1 MVTLKFTIDGKLPN
15 LNDYIGA
22 MNRNRHVGNKMKQEN
37 QQLVCWA
44 IVNSE
49 LHQKAFRTPVQIS
62 YHFYEPNMRRDPDNV
77 EAFARK
83 VINDALQQ
91 MGVIAN
97 DNWKGISSHST
108 FFDVDKENPRI
119 EVFIT
124 GGI

>member
-22 MNRNRHVGNKMKQEN
+22 MNRNRHVGNRMKQEN

-62 YHFYEPNMRRDPDNV
+62 YHFYEPNKKRDKSNV
-77 EAFARK
+77 AAFAIK
-83 VINDALQQ
+83 VIEDALQQ

-97 DNWKGISSHST
+97 DNWQGIGSYSV
-108 FFDVDKENPRI
+108 FFETDKENPRI